1 MRFEDLNW
9 KDILME
15 APEDVEDGGEEL
27 SATDYTDAENLEIE
41 EGNPDDDMGLD
52 EGGEDELDLGDEE
65 EIGLDEDAVD
75 EDESIDDET
84 PEEEQTDND
93 EESDDIVSD
102 KQNKYLIHDFIEL
115 YKRMDEILSE
125 IRSNGK
131 IKLHINPNFLVVR
144 KNIEKLR
151 EVTYDYIIDKFAKES
166 YVSNLYQFNLTIQAL
181 NINVDLL
188 DSLLKSVKLDK
199 DKEKKKESKK
209 KR

>member
-9 KDILME
+9 KDIVME
-15 APEDVEDGGEEL
+15 APEDVDDGGGEEL
-27 SATDYTDAENLEIE
+27 SATDYTDAENLEIDE
-41 EGNPDDDMGLD
+41 ATPDDEMD
-52 EGGEDELDLGDEE
+52 EGGDEELDLGDED

-75 EDESIDDET
+75 EDENIDDET

-102 KQNKYLIHDFIEL
+102 KQNKFLIHDFIEL

-181 NINVDLL
+181 NVNVDLL
-188 DSLLKSVKLDK
+188 DSLLKSAKLDK
-199 DKEKKKESKK
+199 EKEKKKETKK

>member
-9 KDILME
+9 MDIVME
-15 APEDVEDGGEEL
+15 APEDVDDGGGEEL
-27 SATDYTDAENLEIE
+27 SATDYTDAENLEIDE
-41 EGNPDDDMGLD
+41 ATPDDEMD
-52 EGGEDELDLGDEE
+52 EGGDEELDLGDED

-75 EDESIDDET
+75 EDENIDDET

-181 NINVDLL
+181 NVNVDLL
-188 DSLLKSVKLDK
+188 DSLLKSAKLDK
-199 DKEKKKESKK
+199 EKEKKKETKK

>member
-9 KDILME
+9 NDIVME
-15 APEDVEDGGEEL
+15 APEDVDDGGEEL

-41 EGNPDDDMGLD
+41 EANPNDEAEV
-52 EGGEDELDLGDEE
+52 EGGDEELDLGDEE

-75 EDESIDDET
+75 EDENIDDET

-93 EESDDIVSD
+93 EESDGIVSD

-151 EVTYDYIIDKFAKES
+151 EVTYDYITDKFAKET
-166 YVSNLYQFNLTIQAL
+166 YVSNLYQFNLIIQAL
-181 NINVDLL
+181 NVNVDLL
-188 DSLLKSVKLDK
+188 DTIMKNAKLNK
-199 DKEKKKESKK
+199 EKEKKKESNK

>member
-9 KDILME
+9 KNIIME
-15 APEDVEDGGEEL
+15 APEDINDGGEEL
-27 SATDYTDAENLEIE
+27 SATDYTDAENLDIQAAS
-41 EGNPDDDMGLD
+41 PDDETEID
-52 EGGEDELDLGDEE
+52 ESESEELDLGDEK

-75 EDESIDDET
+75 EDENIDDET

-93 EESDDIVSD
+93 EESSDIVSD

-115 YKRMDEILSE
+115 YKRMDEILTE

-131 IKLHINPNFLVVR
+131 IKLHVNPNFLVVR

-166 YVSNLYQFNLTIQAL
+166 YVSNLYQFNLIIQAL
-181 NINVDLL
+181 NVNVDLL
-188 DSLLKSVKLDK
+188 DTLMKNLKLNKE
-199 DKEKKKESKK
+199 KEKKRNSKK
-209 KR
+209 K

>member
-9 KDILME
+9 KNIIME
-15 APEDVEDGGEEL
+15 APEDINDGGEEL
-27 SATDYTDAENLEIE
+27 SATDYTDAENLDIQAAS
-41 EGNPDDDMGLD
+41 PDDETEID
-52 EGGEDELDLGDEE
+52 EDESEELDLGDEK

-75 EDESIDDET
+75 EDENIDDET

-93 EESDDIVSD
+93 EESSDIVSD

-115 YKRMDEILSE
+115 YKRMDEILTE

-131 IKLHINPNFLVVR
+131 IKLHVNPNFLVVR

-166 YVSNLYQFNLTIQAL
+166 YVSNLYQFNLIIQAL
-181 NINVDLL
+181 NVNVDLL
-188 DSLLKSVKLDK
+188 DTLMKNLKLNKE
-199 DKEKKKESKK
+199 KEKKRNSKK
-209 KR
+209 K

>member
-9 KDILME
+9 KDIVME
-15 APEDVEDGGEEL
+15 APEDVDDGGGEEL
-27 SATDYTDAENLEIE
+27 SATDYTDAENLEIDE
-41 EGNPDDDMGLD
+41 ATPDDEMN
-52 EGGEDELDLGDEE
+52 EGGDEDLDLGDED

-75 EDESIDDET
+75 EDENIDDET

-181 NINVDLL
+181 NVNVDLL
-188 DSLLKSVKLDK
+188 DSLLKSAKLDK
-199 DKEKKKESKK
+199 EKEKKKETKK

>member
-9 KDILME
+9 KNIIME
-15 APEDVEDGGEEL
+15 APEDINDGGEEL
-27 SATDYTDAENLEIE
+27 SATDYTDAENLDIQAAS
-41 EGNPDDDMGLD
+41 PDDETEID
-52 EGGEDELDLGDEE
+52 EGESEELDLGDEK

-75 EDESIDDET
+75 EDENIDDET

-93 EESDDIVSD
+93 EESSDIVSD

-115 YKRMDEILSE
+115 YKRMDEILTE

-131 IKLHINPNFLVVR
+131 IKLHVNPNFLVVR

-166 YVSNLYQFNLTIQAL
+166 YVSNLYQFNLIIQAL
-181 NINVDLL
+181 NVNVDLL
-188 DSLLKSVKLDK
+188 DTLMKNLKLNKE
-199 DKEKKKESKK
+199 KEKKRNSKK
-209 KR
+209 K

>member
-1 MRFEDLNW
+1 MKFEDLNW
-9 KDILME
+9 KDIVME
-15 APEDVEDGGEEL
+15 APEEVEGGEEL
-27 SATDYTDAENLEIE
+27 SATDYTDAENLDIE
-41 EGNPDDDMGLD
+41 AGTPDDEMDDDLN
-52 EGGEDELDLGDEE
+52 LGDEDDIGIDDGE
-65 EIGLDEDAVD
+65 EGINDE
-75 EDESIDDET
+75 ENLDDET

-151 EVTYDYIIDKFAKES
+151 EVTYDYIIDKFAKET
-166 YVSNLYQFNLTIQAL
+166 YVSNLYQFNLIIQAL
-181 NINVDLL
+181 NVNVELL
-188 DSLLKSVKLDK
+188 DTIMKNVKPNDK
-199 DKEKKKESKK
+199 DTK

>member
-9 KDILME
+9 KDIVME
-15 APEDVEDGGEEL
+15 APEDVDDGGGEEL
-27 SATDYTDAENLEIE
+27 SATDYTDAENLEIDE
-41 EGNPDDDMGLD
+41 ATPDDEMD
-52 EGGEDELDLGDEE
+52 EGGDEELDLGDED
-65 EIGLDEDAVD
+65 EIGLDEDVVD
-75 EDESIDDET
+75 EDENIDDET

-181 NINVDLL
+181 NVNVDLL
-188 DSLLKSVKLDK
+188 DSLLKSAKLDK
-199 DKEKKKESKK
+199 EKEKKKETKK

>member
-9 KDILME
+9 KDIVME
-15 APEDVEDGGEEL
+15 APEDVDDGGGEEL
-27 SATDYTDAENLEIE
+27 SATDYTDAENLEIDE
-41 EGNPDDDMGLD
+41 ATPDDEMD
-52 EGGEDELDLGDEE
+52 EGGDEELDLGDED

-75 EDESIDDET
+75 EDENIDDET

-93 EESDDIVSD
+93 EESNDIVSD

-181 NINVDLL
+181 NVNVDLL
-188 DSLLKSVKLDK
+188 DSLLKSAKLNK
-199 DKEKKKESKK
+199 
-209 KR
+209 

>member
-9 KDILME
+9 KDIVME
-15 APEDVEDGGEEL
+15 APEDVDDGGEEL

-41 EGNPDDDMGLD
+41 EGNPDDDISLD
-52 EGGEDELDLGDEE
+52 EGGDEELDLGDEE

-75 EDESIDDET
+75 EDENIDDET

-93 EESDDIVSD
+93 EESGDIVSD

-151 EVTYDYIIDKFAKES
+151 EVTYDYITDKFAKET
-166 YVSNLYQFNLTIQAL
+166 YVSNLYQFNLIIQAL
-181 NINVDLL
+181 NVNVDLL
-188 DSLLKSVKLDK
+188 DTIMKNAKLNK
-199 DKEKKKESKK
+199 EKEKKKESKK

>member
-181 NINVDLL
+181 NVNVDLL
-188 DSLLKSVKLDK
+188 DSLLKSVKLGK
-199 DKEKKKESKK
+199 EKEKKKESKK

>member
-9 KDILME
+9 KDIVME
-15 APEDVEDGGEEL
+15 APEDVDDGGGEEL
-27 SATDYTDAENLEIE
+27 SATDYTDAENLEIDE
-41 EGNPDDDMGLD
+41 AAPDDEMD
-52 EGGEDELDLGDEE
+52 EGGDEELDLGDED

-75 EDESIDDET
+75 EDENIDDET

-181 NINVDLL
+181 NVNVDLL
-188 DSLLKSVKLDK
+188 DSLLKSAKLDK
-199 DKEKKKESKK
+199 EKEKKKETKK

>member
-9 KDILME
+9 KDIVME
-15 APEDVEDGGEEL
+15 APEDVDDGGGEEL
-27 SATDYTDAENLEIE
+27 SATDYTDAENLEIDE
-41 EGNPDDDMGLD
+41 ATPDDEMD
-52 EGGEDELDLGDEE
+52 EGGDEELDLGDED

-75 EDESIDDET
+75 EDENIDDET

-181 NINVDLL
+181 NVNVDLL
-188 DSLLKSVKLDK
+188 DSLLKSAKLDK
-199 DKEKKKESKK
+199 EKEKKKETKK

>member
-9 KDILME
+9 KDIVME
-15 APEDVEDGGEEL
+15 APEDVDDGGGEEL
-27 SATDYTDAENLEIE
+27 SATDYTDAENLEIDE
-41 EGNPDDDMGLD
+41 ATPDDEMN
-52 EGGEDELDLGDEE
+52 EGGDEELDLGDED

-75 EDESIDDET
+75 EDENIDDET

-181 NINVDLL
+181 NVNVDLL
-188 DSLLKSVKLDK
+188 DSLLKSAKLDK
-199 DKEKKKESKK
+199 EKEKKKETKK

>member
-9 KDILME
+9 KDIVME
-15 APEDVEDGGEEL
+15 APEDVNDGGGEEL
-27 SATDYTDAENLEIE
+27 SATDYTDAENLEIDE
-41 EGNPDDDMGLD
+41 AAPDDEMD
-52 EGGEDELDLGDEE
+52 EGGDEELDLGDED

-75 EDESIDDET
+75 EDENIDDET

-181 NINVDLL
+181 NVNVDLL
-188 DSLLKSVKLDK
+188 DSLLKSAKLDK
-199 DKEKKKESKK
+199 EKEKKKETKK

>member
-1 MRFEDLNW
+1 MKFEDLNW
-9 KDILME
+9 KDIVME
-15 APEDVEDGGEEL
+15 APEEVEGGEEL
-27 SATDYTDAENLEIE
+27 SATDYTDAENLDIE
-41 EGNPDDDMGLD
+41 AGTPDDEMDDDLN
-52 EGGEDELDLGDEE
+52 LGDEDDIGIDDGE
-65 EIGLDEDAVD
+65 EGIDDE
-75 EDESIDDET
+75 ENLDDET

-125 IRSNGK
+125 IRGNGK

-151 EVTYDYIIDKFAKES
+151 EVTYDYIIDKFAKET
-166 YVSNLYQFNLTIQAL
+166 YVSNLYQFNLIIQAL
-181 NINVDLL
+181 NVNVELL
-188 DSLLKSVKLDK
+188 DTIMKNVRPK
-199 DKEKKKESKK
+199 DGGNK

>member
-9 KDILME
+9 KDIVME
-15 APEDVEDGGEEL
+15 APEDVDDGGEEL

-41 EGNPDDDMGLD
+41 EGIPDDDMELD

-75 EDESIDDET
+75 EDENIDDET

-151 EVTYDYIIDKFAKES
+151 EVTYDYITDKFAKET

-181 NINVDLL
+181 NVNVDLL
-188 DSLLKSVKLDK
+188 DSLLKSAKLDK
-199 DKEKKKESKK
+199 EKEKKKETKK

>member
-9 KDILME
+9 NDIVME
-15 APEDVEDGGEEL
+15 APEDVDDGGGEEL
-27 SATDYTDAENLEIE
+27 SATDYTDAENLEIDE
-41 EGNPDDDMGLD
+41 ATPDDEMD
-52 EGGEDELDLGDEE
+52 EGGDEELDLGDED

-75 EDESIDDET
+75 EDENIDDET

-181 NINVDLL
+181 NVNVDLL
-188 DSLLKSVKLDK
+188 DSLLKSAKLDK
-199 DKEKKKESKK
+199 EKEKKKETKK

>member
-9 KDILME
+9 KDIVME
-15 APEDVEDGGEEL
+15 APEDVDDGGDEEL
-27 SATDYTDAENLEIE
+27 SATDYTDAENLEIDE
-41 EGNPDDDMGLD
+41 ATPDDEMD
-52 EGGEDELDLGDEE
+52 EGGDEELDLGDED

-75 EDESIDDET
+75 EDENIDDET

-181 NINVDLL
+181 NVNVDLL
-188 DSLLKSVKLDK
+188 DSLLKSAKLDK
-199 DKEKKKESKK
+199 EKEKKKETKK

>member
-1 MRFEDLNW
+1 MKFEDLNW
-9 KDILME
+9 KDIVME
-15 APEDVEDGGEEL
+15 APEEVEGGEEL
-27 SATDYTDAENLEIE
+27 SATDYTDAENLDIE
-41 EGNPDDDMGLD
+41 AGTPDDEMDDDLN
-52 EGGEDELDLGDEE
+52 LGDEDDIGIDDGE
-65 EIGLDEDAVD
+65 EGIDDE
-75 EDESIDDET
+75 ENLDDET

-125 IRSNGK
+125 IRGNGK

-151 EVTYDYIIDKFAKES
+151 EVTYDYIIDKFAKET
-166 YVSNLYQFNLTIQAL
+166 YVSNLYQFNLIIQAL
-181 NINVDLL
+181 NVNVELL
-188 DSLLKSVKLDK
+188 DTIMKNVRPK
-199 DKEKKKESKK
+199 DGDNK

>member
-15 APEDVEDGGEEL
+15 APEDAEGGLEEL

-75 EDESIDDET
+75 EDENIDDET

>member
-9 KDILME
+9 KDIVME
-15 APEDVEDGGEEL
+15 APEDVDDGGGEEL
-27 SATDYTDAENLEIE
+27 SATDYTDAENLEIDE
-41 EGNPDDDMGLD
+41 ATPYDEMD
-52 EGGEDELDLGDEE
+52 EGGDEELDLGDED

-75 EDESIDDET
+75 EDENIDDET

-93 EESDDIVSD
+93 EESNDIVSD

-181 NINVDLL
+181 NVNVDLL
-188 DSLLKSVKLDK
+188 DSLLKSAKLDK
-199 DKEKKKESKK
+199 EKEKKKETKK

>member
-1 MRFEDLNW
+1 MKFEDLNW
-9 KDILME
+9 KDIVME
-15 APEDVEDGGEEL
+15 APEEVEGGEEL
-27 SATDYTDAENLEIE
+27 SATDYTDAENLDIE
-41 EGNPDDDMGLD
+41 AGTPDDEMDDDLN
-52 EGGEDELDLGDEE
+52 LGDEDDIGIDDGE
-65 EIGLDEDAVD
+65 EGINDE
-75 EDESIDDET
+75 ENLDDET

-125 IRSNGK
+125 IRGNGK

-151 EVTYDYIIDKFAKES
+151 EVTYDYIIDKFAKET
-166 YVSNLYQFNLTIQAL
+166 YVSNLYQFNLIIQAL
-181 NINVDLL
+181 NVNVELL
-188 DSLLKSVKLDK
+188 DTIMKNVRPK
-199 DKEKKKESKK
+199 DGDNK

>member
-9 KDILME
+9 KDIVME
-15 APEDVEDGGEEL
+15 APEDVDDGGGEEL
-27 SATDYTDAENLEIE
+27 SATDYTDAENLEIDE
-41 EGNPDDDMGLD
+41 ATPDDEMD
-52 EGGEDELDLGDEE
+52 EGGDEELDLGDED

-75 EDESIDDET
+75 EDENIDDET

-93 EESDDIVSD
+93 EESNDIVSD

-181 NINVDLL
+181 NVNVDLL
-188 DSLLKSVKLDK
+188 DSLLKSVKVNK
-199 DKEKKKESKK
+199 
-209 KR
+209 

>member
-9 KDILME
+9 KDIVME
-15 APEDVEDGGEEL
+15 APEDVDDGGGEEL
-27 SATDYTDAENLEIE
+27 SATDYTDAENLEIDE
-41 EGNPDDDMGLD
+41 ATPYDEMD
-52 EGGEDELDLGDEE
+52 EGGDEELDLGDED

-75 EDESIDDET
+75 EDENIDDET

-181 NINVDLL
+181 NVNVDLL
-188 DSLLKSVKLDK
+188 DSLLKSAKLDK
-199 DKEKKKESKK
+199 EKEKKKETKK